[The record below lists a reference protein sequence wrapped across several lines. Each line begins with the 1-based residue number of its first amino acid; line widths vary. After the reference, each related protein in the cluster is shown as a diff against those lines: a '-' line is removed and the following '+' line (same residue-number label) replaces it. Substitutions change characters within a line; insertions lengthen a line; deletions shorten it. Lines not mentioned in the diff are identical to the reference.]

1 MIKDSVPV
9 FPLNV
14 PLLPGCYLPLQIFE
28 KRYLDMVS
36 DCMRHNTGFVVAL
49 LQQGAENQEV
59 ILPNKNTP
67 LIEVPF
73 YSIGTFAEIVDFG
86 QRDNGLLSIT
96 IKGKQRENL
105 SNISQQ
111 ESGLWMASTQFR
123 PDSGTPDGID
133 EDVLETLL
141 QRALVHSDGIGS
153 LIRAETLSSELV
165 MNYLIMLLPLPADLK
180 NTLID
185 LDDLQERWLKLRGVI
200 STLLAAEN
208 SGVQ

>member
-9 FPLNV
+9 FPLNI

-49 LQQGAENQEV
+49 LHQGAENQEV
-59 ILPNKNTP
+59 ILPNQQTP
-67 LIEVPF
+67 LLDVPF
-73 YSIGTFAEIVDFG
+73 FTVGTFAEIVDFG

-105 SNISQQ
+105 SAIQQ
-111 ESGLWMASTQFR
+111 QDSGLWMASTQYR
-123 PDSGTPDGID
+123 PDSGKPDGID

-141 QRALVHSDGIGS
+141 QRMLVQADSIGS
-153 LIRAETLSSELV
+153 LIKAETLSSELV

-180 NTLID
+180 HTLTD
-185 LDDLQERWLKLRGVI
+185 MDDLQERWLKLRGVI
-200 STLLAAEN
+200 STLLTAEN
-208 SGVQ
+208 AGIQ